1 MRSLKQVLYTL
12 AQYED
17 TDDGSDADS
26 VFEVADDFHDGVSG
40 RTSSSS
46 KRSTAFTNLASTN
59 ASSNKSPISPTQI
72 SLASNPTSPKKQ
84 PPSNQ
89 IAKLRL
95 RLSPLVSVEEQLALR
110 LSGGASA
117 THPSGEVFVRSG
129 WQSRTTQNGGI
140 IKGRRSKKTHGESTP
155 DEDPLLDD
163 VAAMLEASKD
173 DIKQLWDH
181 PTVVGLVSKRKLKLD
196 EWSEL

>member
-1 MRSLKQVLYTL
+1 M
-12 AQYED
+12 
-17 TDDGSDADS
+17 
-26 VFEVADDFHDGVSG
+26 
-40 RTSSSS
+40 
-46 KRSTAFTNLASTN
+46 
-59 ASSNKSPISPTQI
+59 
-72 SLASNPTSPKKQ
+72 
-84 PPSNQ
+84 
-89 IAKLRL
+89 
-95 RLSPLVSVEEQLALR
+95 EEQLALR